1 MATLDWSLARV
12 DEVTF
17 VELVVTSDIDERVEI
32 ESNLQPV
39 WPPRR
44 RGRPAA
50 GWDETGVTGVVT
62 ADDPLVLGY
71 ASPAEPVDPPA
82 ELTDCQPVTAA
93 ESASGDGGRD
103 DTPSPQLLVRALG
116 AAEPPR
122 DAIPVPETGETPDAM
137 AVSTSTDDPGAEVQT
152 RAETAA
158 SAPTG
163 DATTHQPAPDAT
175 AAPDSW
181 FEAVEHRLV
190 EAERL
195 AGGAGTATQRA
206 GSDIPRDLHEQLA
219 ADRRRL
225 EAVTERCQRLTTR
238 LGEVEDRLDTPEQ
251 A

>member
-32 ESNLQPV
+32 ESHLRPV

-71 ASPAEPVDPPA
+71 ASPAEPADPPA

-93 ESASGDGGRD
+93 ESASGDGGSD

-122 DAIPVPETGETPDAM
+122 DAIPVPETGE
-137 AVSTSTDDPGAEVQT
+137 
-152 RAETAA
+152 
-158 SAPTG
+158 
-163 DATTHQPAPDAT
+163 ATTQRQPAPDAAADT
-175 AAPDSW
+175 APESW
-181 FEAVEHRLV
+181 FEAVERRLA

-195 AGGAGTATQRA
+195 AGTAGTATQRA

-225 EAVTERCQRLTTR
+225 EAVTERCQRLAA
-238 LGEVEDRLDTPEQ
+238 RLDSTGVPSEQ

>member
-93 ESASGDGGRD
+93 ESASGDAGSD
-103 DTPSPQLLVRALG
+103 DTPSPQLLVQALG

-122 DAIPVPETGETPDAM
+122 DAIPVPETG
-137 AVSTSTDDPGAEVQT
+137 
-152 RAETAA
+152 
-158 SAPTG
+158 
-163 DATTHQPAPDAT
+163 DATTQPQPAPDAT
-175 AAPDSW
+175 AATAPELW
-181 FEAVEHRLV
+181 FEAVEHRLA

-195 AGGAGTATQRA
+195 AGGAGAATRRA
-206 GSDIPRDLHEQLA
+206 DDAGGERDLHEQLA

-225 EAVTERCQRLTTR
+225 EAVTERCQHLTAR